1 MSLFCDIAV
10 LCFIIAFYPFG
21 EIFLES
27 SMAHASRKAVVER
40 NTSE

>member
-1 MSLFCDIAV
+1 M

-40 NTSE
+40 NTSET